1 MGVAKFSF
9 FFQFQIEGFDDDA
22 GRVVVKMAIGG
33 MKASL
38 NVFLMQAVSK
48 KEYAEYGKV
57 LSKLQVKSG
66 RGLL

>member
-1 MGVAKFSF
+1 M
-9 FFQFQIEGFDDDA
+9 
-22 GRVVVKMAIGG
+22 VKMAIGG
-33 MKASL
+33 TKASL